1 MNKSPF
7 FTQNPP
13 EMPAPAGHYSY
24 TQTAGNMIFI
34 SGLLPINEQG
44 EPLKHKD
51 FKTQV
56 EQVLKNL
63 EYCLAA
69 TGAKRSQLAQL
80 RVYIADMGLWPEFNS
95 LYANWIGEFKPARAV
110 AGVNQLHYDL
120 LIEIEAIAIKEN

>member
-1 MNKSPF
+1 MTKLLLV
-7 FTQNPP
+7 TQNPP

-34 SGLLPINEQG
+34 SGMLPVNEQG
-44 EPLKHKD
+44 EQLGDKD

-56 EQVLKNL
+56 EQVFKNL
-63 EYCLAA
+63 DYCLAA
-69 TGAKRSQLAQL
+69 TGSNRSQLVQL
-80 RVYIADMGLWPEFNS
+80 RVYITDMQLWPEFNA
-95 LYANWIGEFKPARAV
+95 LYADWIGEFKPARAV